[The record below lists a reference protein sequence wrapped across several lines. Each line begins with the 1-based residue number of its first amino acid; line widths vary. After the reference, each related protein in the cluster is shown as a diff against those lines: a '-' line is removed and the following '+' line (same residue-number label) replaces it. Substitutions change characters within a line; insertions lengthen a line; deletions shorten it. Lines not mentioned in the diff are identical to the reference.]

1 MSNRR
6 KQRRPA
12 IPSLAPNP
20 SPQNRVSTLPSQK
33 PIDQKVVSPKEG
45 HKTEHFS
52 VLLPSDMLSRLR
64 ALAER
69 EERPVSSLI
78 RLALKDYLANHS

>member
-12 IPSLAPNP
+12 TTLSPASNP
-20 SPQNRVSTLPSQK
+20 SPQVSTPPSQK
-33 PIDQKVVSPKEG
+33 PIDQKVVTSKEE

-78 RLALKDYLANHS
+78 RLALKAYLEGR

>member
-6 KQRRPA
+6 KQRH
-12 IPSLAPNP
+12 LATP
-20 SPQNRVSTLPSQK
+20 SPAPKPSPRVSTPPSQK
-33 PIDQKVVSPKEG
+33 PIDQEIASSKKEQ
-45 HKTEHFS
+45 KTEHFS

-64 ALAER
+64 VLAER

-78 RLALKDYLANHS
+78 RLALKAYLDGR